1 MKSNKF
7 LRLILAVSIVI
18 FCNGASSV
26 LIAQGVKT
34 IIIDPGHGGKISPGA
49 HYNGMYEKNIVLPIA
64 LRVGELI
71 EKNMPDIKV
80 IYTRKSDV
88 ALDVT
93 IAKDLARRNQL
104 ANSSHGDLFV
114 SVHANAAANKS
125 AAGVETIIMGES
137 SVEQQRNEAALYASN
152 REELIDMSDEKTA
165 AIVRAYIQNLQFT
178 YGEYSEAL
186 AKLIQKNYG
195 KYGRKLRPLRRQLLM
210 VLYGANM
217 PAVLTEIGFMTNSEE
232 FKYMTSSKGKEE
244 IAQSIYGGIRDYV
257 EMVNGTL
264 DANRTE
270 LTEPSEPTEEPEQ
283 AEQAIESGYTVQIL
297 SSRKVIEPNDSQFKI
312 YRGKVWY
319 VKKQGLYKYKYCV
332 GRYKTHG
339 EANIKLK
346 EVKRYFSDAF
356 VIKAD
361 F

>member
-1 MKSNKF
+1 MKRNKF
-7 LRLILAVSIVI
+7 LRFILAVSIVI
-18 FCNGASSV
+18 FCNGASSA

-34 IIIDPGHGGKISPGA
+34 IILDPGHGGSISPGA
-49 HYNGMYEKNIVLPIA
+49 HYNGVKEKDLVLPIA

-80 IYTRKSDV
+80 VYTRKSDK
-88 ALDVT
+88 ALDVS
-93 IAKDLARRNQL
+93 IAKDLARRNKL
-104 ANSSHGDLFV
+104 ANSSNGDLFV

-125 AAGVETIIMGES
+125 ASGVETIIMGES
-137 SVEQQRNEAALYASN
+137 SLEQQRNEAALYASN
-152 REELIDMSDEKTA
+152 REDLVDMSDEKTA

-195 KYGRKLRPLRRQLLM
+195 KYGRKLRPLRRQPLM

-217 PAVLTEIGFMTNSEE
+217 PAVLTEIGFMTNSAE

-257 EMVNGTL
+257 EMINGTL
-264 DANRTE
+264 DANKIEPADE
-270 LTEPSEPTEEPEQ
+270 LELETEQ
-283 AEQAIESGYTVQIL
+283 ALESGYTVQIL
-297 SSRKVIEPNDSQFKI
+297 SSKRIIAPNDSQFKA
-312 YRGKVWY
+312 YRGKAWY
-319 VKKQGLYKYKYCV
+319 IEQSGSYKYKYCV
-332 GRYKTHG
+332 GRYKTRE
-339 EANIKLK
+339 EASAKLK
-346 EVKRYFSDAF
+346 EVKGYFSDAF
-356 VIKAD
+356 VTK